1 VRWWPAP
8 CKRRHCT
15 VSLLARELEQGPSQ
29 GSRLLRAALAE
40 VADGIRSV
48 AEGDFRILL
57 KRGRVPMPLF
67 NAELHDDTGLIAI
80 VDAWWPQAAVVVEVD
95 SREWHLS
102 PQDWE
107 RTMRRHADLT
117 ARGILVLHFAPSQ
130 IRKEPATV
138 LAAVTSALAARASRA
153 PLAIR
158 TVPAAS

>member
-1 VRWWPAP
+1 
-8 CKRRHCT
+8 
-15 VSLLARELEQGPSQ
+15 
-29 GSRLLRAALAE
+29 
-40 VADGIRSV
+40 
-48 AEGDFRILL
+48 
-57 KRGRVPMPLF
+57 M
-67 NAELHDDTGLIAI
+67 
-80 VDAWWPQAAVVVEVD
+80 D